1 MLSLDESFPIEHLAI
16 VAASAAVAVSDIPMN
31 KFVGASLIGDVNH
44 DLVVNPTHEQ
54 METSSLDMVVAGTND
69 AVLMIESG
77 AKELTEE
84 RIIDAITVGHDA
96 LKATIQL
103 QEDLAAKVNKAK
115 YQKLLAQITLN
126 SQQN

>member
-1 MLSLDESFPIEHLAI
+1 M
-16 VAASAAVAVSDIPMN
+16 
-31 KFVGASLIGDVNH
+31 
-44 DLVVNPTHEQ
+44 VVNPTHEQ

-96 LKATIQL
+96 KATIQL
-103 QEDLAAKVNKAK
+103 QEDLAAKVNIREISSACWPR
-115 YQKLLAQITLN
+115 LF
-126 SQQN
+126 